1 MKPLRLTATLAA
13 ALAAAALLTA
23 PLAAQ
28 ERLRL
33 GHHHAVGGMIDQ
45 TANKF
50 ADLVREKTGGTVEVQ
65 IIPAAQLG
73 QERELFDLLNNNG
86 VDATLTSLGHM
97 DSYYGPIT
105 VTSYPFAFRSW
116 EHASNALRGEFG
128 DRIKDGVAANSN
140 AEIVGWLE
148 VGFRDL
154 IFRGEP
160 ITSLAGMQGV
170 NMRSAESQTWI
181 RMYELMG
188 ARPTPV
194 TWGEIYLAMQTG
206 VLQGLDS
213 PAFAALDMKFNE
225 VTSSLVKTNQMFAAM
240 GIVVNQNRL
249 ARLTPEQQ
257 AAIREAGDE
266 AGIWVNET
274 ILVPGAEVAYARMEE
289 LGMAVVEPENPEEWQ
304 AAMRPL
310 WEELSARHPG
320 SEELLE
326 ILLATE

>member
-1 MKPLRLTATLAA
+1 MTRRLFAATA
-13 ALAAAALLTA
+13 ALAAAVALVA
-23 PLAAQ
+23 PASAQ

-45 TANKF
+45 TATRF
-50 ADLVREKTGGTVEVQ
+50 AELVSEKTGGDVEVQ

-86 VDATLTSLGHM
+86 VDATITSLGHM

-116 EHASNALRGEFG
+116 DHARNALRGEFG
-128 DRIKDGVAANSN
+128 DRIKAGVRENSN

-154 IFRGEP
+154 IFEGEP
-160 ITSLAGMQGV
+160 ITTLAGMEGV
-170 NMRSAESQTWI
+170 NMRSPESQTWI

-188 ARPTPV
+188 ARPTPI
-194 TWGEIYLAMQTG
+194 TWGEIYLSMQTG
-206 VLQGLDS
+206 VLRGLDS

-225 VTSSLVKTNQMFAAM
+225 VTDSLVKTNQMFAAM
-240 GIVVNQNRL
+240 AIVVNQTALSRL
-249 ARLTPEQQ
+249 SPDQQ
-257 AAIREAGDE
+257 TAVREAGDE

-274 ILVPGAEVAYARMEE
+274 ILAPGALTAYAKMEE
-289 LGMAVVEPENPEEWQ
+289 LGMTVVDPENPDEWR

-310 WEELSARHPG
+310 WDEMAARHPG
-320 SEELLE
+320 SDELLE

>member
-1 MKPLRLTATLAA
+1 MMTKRLCTTLAA
-13 ALAAAALLTA
+13 LVAAAAIALPA
-23 PLAAQ
+23 AAQ

-33 GHHHAVGGMIDQ
+33 GHHHAVGGLIDD

-50 ADLVREKTGGTVEVQ
+50 AELVAEKTDGSVEVQ
-65 IIPAAQLG
+65 IIPGAQLG

-86 VDATLTSLGHM
+86 VDATITSLGHM

-116 EHASNALRGEFG
+116 EHARNALRGEFG
-128 DRIKDGVAANSN
+128 DRIKAGVSENSN

-160 ITSLAGMQGV
+160 ITTLEGMEGV

-188 ARPTPV
+188 ARPTPI
-194 TWGEIYLAMQTG
+194 TWGEIYLSMQTG
-206 VLQGLDS
+206 VLKGLDS
-213 PAFAALDMKFNE
+213 PAFAALDMNFHE
-225 VTSSLVKTNQMFAAM
+225 VTDSLVKTNQMFAAM
-240 GIVVNQNRL
+240 GIVVNENAM

-257 AAIREAGDE
+257 AAVREAGDE

-274 ILVPGAEVAYARMEE
+274 ILVPGAETAYERMEE
-289 LGMAVVEPENPEEWQ
+289 LGMAVVEPENPDEWRE
-304 AAMRPL
+304 AMRPL
-310 WEELSARHPG
+310 WDELSARHPG
-320 SEELLE
+320 SDELLE
-326 ILLATE
+326 ILLSTE